1 MAFFGLFSK
10 KEVNKIEEN
19 AWQDGNRQ
27 GQKTGRDAV
36 LQDQQ
41 SDLANIAKGSQVKF
55 SIPYFDVFDPR
66 YENFAVPVAVHGM
79 VVYAVDDISKFN
91 SINKTQNVSDATFQ
105 EKLKGQITKYVK
117 DVVTNAPEDNNIPVL
132 KLERKIV
139 DISELIQ
146 RLVTPKIEQL
156 FGVNVRSID
165 ITEILVDKNS
175 RGYRELNAVSSEL
188 EKDSIMSRYKRNKLE
203 DDLEMDALKRRHEM
217 QMRKEEGYLDMDM
230 DDDREWRRIEREEK
244 QREARLDTESRYLSA
259 HQANLNA
266 EVAKTSAMF
275 SSGPTP
281 QIPGMPPAPNAIPQ
295 VQYYISLDNQQT
307 GPFDW
312 TQLKDLVQQGLLTHQ
327 TYVWAQGMENWA
339 QAGEIQELAPLFSG
353 I

>member
-1 MAFFGLFSK
+1 MGFLGLFSK

-27 GQKTGRDAV
+27 GWETGKEAV
-36 LQDQQ
+36 LQRQQ
-41 SDLANIAKGSQVKF
+41 NDLANIAKGSQLQF

-66 YENFAVPVAVHGM
+66 YENFAVPVAIHGM
-79 VVYAVDDISKFN
+79 IVYAVDDISKFN
-91 SINKTQNVSDATFQ
+91 SINKTQNVSDTTFQ

-117 DVVTNAPEDNNIPVL
+117 DVITNAPDDNNIPVL

-165 ITEILVDKNS
+165 ITEILVDKSS
-175 RGYRELNAVSSEL
+175 RGYRELNAVSAEI
-188 EKDSIMSRYKRNKLE
+188 EKEALMSRFKRSMLE

-217 QMRKEEGYLDMDM
+217 RMKKEEGSLDLDM

-266 EVAKTSAMF
+266 EIAKTSVLF
-275 SSGPTP
+275 SHNQSP

-295 VQYYISLDNQQT
+295 VQYYVSINNQQA

-312 TQLKDLVQQGLLTHQ
+312 NQLKGLVLQNQLTHQ
-327 TYVWAQGMENWA
+327 TYVWTQGMDNWI
-339 QAGEIQELAPLFSG
+339 QAGEVQELTPLFREM
-353 I
+353 